1 MNRAIEELSGWLGEY
16 DIVIKYKDG
25 SEERKHIKNRITN
38 AGLNMIRD
46 GLKGDISDIELK
58 YLALGTDNTAV
69 DDTNTQLGAEG
80 YRTAFISQ
88 TAPQT
93 GQLQSTALVLDTE
106 AVINIREIGIFA
118 GVGATGTA
126 NSGIMVSRILWS
138 RDKTNLESIQFIRT
152 DTIGRG

>member
-1 MNRAIEELSGWLGEY
+1 MNRAIEEISGWLGEY
-16 DIVIKYKDG
+16 DILIKCKDG
-25 SEERKHIKNRITN
+25 TIERQHIKNRITN

-46 GLKGDISDIELK
+46 GLKGDIYDIELK
-58 YLALGTDNTAV
+58 YLALGTSDIAI
-69 DDTNTQLGAEG
+69 DDTQTQLGTEG
-80 YRTAFISQ
+80 FRTAFVSQ
-88 TAPQT
+88 TTPQM

-118 GVGATGTA
+118 GSGATGTA

-138 RDKTNLESIQFIRT
+138 RDKTNLESIQFVRT